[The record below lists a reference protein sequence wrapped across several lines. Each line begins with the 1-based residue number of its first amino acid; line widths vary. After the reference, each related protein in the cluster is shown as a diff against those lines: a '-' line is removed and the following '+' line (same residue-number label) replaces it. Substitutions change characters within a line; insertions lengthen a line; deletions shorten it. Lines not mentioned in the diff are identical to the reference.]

1 MRIGKEEGAKL
12 VLGGKRP
19 EGDGF
24 ERGYYYEPTIF
35 TEVDNSMTIAQEE
48 IFGPVLSVIKF
59 NDDDDAVRIA
69 NDSIYGLA
77 SGVWSPGPRP
87 LPRDRPSGCGPARCG
102 STTST

>member
-24 ERGYYYEPTIF
+24 ERGYWYEPTIF
-35 TEVDNSMTIAQEE
+35 TEVENSMTIAQEE

-59 NDDDDAVRIA
+59 
-69 NDSIYGLA
+69 
-77 SGVWSPGPRP
+77 
-87 LPRDRPSGCGPARCG
+87 
-102 STTST
+102 